1 MNYPKQLKKM
11 NSEELDKEWKKVM
24 KETADLIEADD
35 DEDTK
40 KLLNELKMRPMFDA
54 DGEKI
59 KYGGTRRRHK
69 KRKRKTKSRRQKRKH
84 VKHVENQENAVDVLA
99 DVKIIC

>member
-24 KETADLIEADD
+24 KETADLIDADD

-40 KLLNELKMRPMFDA
+40 KLINELKMRPMFDA

-59 KYGGTRRRHK
+59 KYGGTRRRDK
-69 KRKRKTKSRRQKRKH
+69 KRKRKTKSRRQKKKTRKTRR
-84 VKHVENQENAVDVLA
+84 KSR
-99 DVKIIC
+99 KRRRRSRRR